1 MKPLKNRYSLTLDED
16 VAEKIKEMAE
26 NDDRS
31 FSQYINIILKDW
43 IKSQESGRNEQIK
56 QKYRSWR
63 YFFRVYGIDIFVNI
77 ISKLGATPEQG
88 CGEYQQPS
96 PAATPSQKHLKGA
109 ENLAHL

>member
-63 YFFRVYGIDIFVNI
+63 YFFRVQMIVAIFRILIQN
-77 ISKLGATPEQG
+77 
-88 CGEYQQPS
+88 
-96 PAATPSQKHLKGA
+96 
-109 ENLAHL
+109 